1 MELDYK
7 FNPAE
12 AYEII
17 SKEWKA
23 WADKVGATKWVL
35 GISGGK
41 DSTVVAALTQRIFGA
56 DRVIGVL
63 MPNGVQDDIQ
73 DSKDICTHLGI
84 RNYIVN
90 IGFAYRNL
98 LNEIS
103 VELEWGSLGYEEAP
117 SYDTRCNLP
126 PRLRMA
132 TLYAIA
138 QTEKA
143 MVLNTSNL
151 SEMMVG
157 YETLWGDN
165 TGSYAPIQGLTATEV
180 VFLGDWLKLPFHLT
194 HKVPMDGLQEK
205 TDEDKLGFSYGELD
219 VYIREGT
226 CEKRVKALIDEKHR
240 QAKFK
245 LDMVK
250 LEHPKI
256 PGLQNY
262 VMRG

>member
-1 MELDYK
+1 MEIDYK
-7 FNPAE
+7 FKPAE
-12 AYEII
+12 VFEII

-23 WADKVGATKWVL
+23 WADKVGATKWVI

-41 DSTVVAALTQRIFGA
+41 DSTVVAGLAARIFGA
-56 DRVIGVL
+56 SSVLGVR
-63 MPNGVQDDIQ
+63 MPNGVQSDIA
-73 DSKDICTHLGI
+73 DSIDVCNHIGIEAIDIDVKPAFASLTYQFFREKHLPSK
-84 RNYIVN
+84 V
-90 IGFAYRNL
+90 A
-98 LNEIS
+98 EI
-103 VELEWGSLGYEEAP
+103 
-117 SYDTRCNLP
+117 NLP

-132 TLYAIA
+132 TLYMVA
-138 QTEKA
+138 QSVDGF
-143 MVLNTSNL
+143 VLNTSNL

-180 VFLGDWLKLPFHLT
+180 VWLGDWLKLPFHLT

>member
-1 MELDYK
+1 MEFDYK

-205 TDEDKLGFSYGELD
+205 TDEDKLGFSYGDLD

-250 LEHPKI
+250 LEHPSI
-256 PGLQNY
+256 PYLKNY
-262 VMRG
+262 VLRG